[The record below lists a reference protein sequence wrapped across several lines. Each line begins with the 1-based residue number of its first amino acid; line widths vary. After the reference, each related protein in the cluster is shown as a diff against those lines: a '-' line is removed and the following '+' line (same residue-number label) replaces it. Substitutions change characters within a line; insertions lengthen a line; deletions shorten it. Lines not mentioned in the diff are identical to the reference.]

1 MRFIDTLA
9 KAAAFTI
16 CRLLTVRLPG
26 GRRSR
31 ERYRAMVYHRI
42 AAFFMRR
49 NRLASAKFFAA
60 TGTVQVPGAPRLNA
74 FNLRLAHKGATC
86 DPVVELSP
94 QIESFCLFLGYPGS
108 GHSVIGALLDAHPEV
123 VISNEIHV
131 LRLMQAGIPAER
143 LFRMIAE
150 NARIFAFTG
159 RY

>member
-1 MRFIDTLA
+1 M
-9 KAAAFTI
+9 
-16 CRLLTVRLPG
+16 
-26 GRRSR
+26 
-31 ERYRAMVYHRI
+31 
-42 AAFFMRR
+42 
-49 NRLASAKFFAA
+49 
-60 TGTVQVPGAPRLNA
+60 
-74 FNLRLAHKGATC
+74 AHKGATC

-159 RY
+159 RYWSGNRYAVRGQGQGRYRQLKVIGDKKGAGTTSQLNKHRDLLRVLSGRLGKPLRVIHVYRNPYDNIATIAR